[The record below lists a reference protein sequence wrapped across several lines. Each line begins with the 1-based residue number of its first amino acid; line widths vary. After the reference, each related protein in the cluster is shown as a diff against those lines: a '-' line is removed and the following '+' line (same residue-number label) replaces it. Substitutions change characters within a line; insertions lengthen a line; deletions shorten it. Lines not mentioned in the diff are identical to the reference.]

1 MTPSTRAAFALL
13 LSTAALGVPVQRA
26 AAQRA
31 QDPATVAIVR
41 RLLELTGAARQTLT
55 GMEALVPAQ
64 RAAMPQVPAVFWDA
78 FLARARHDLPQLI
91 DSIIPVYTAH
101 FSKAELAELVRFYE
115 SPIGRRLSDV
125 QPLLMQESMQVGQ
138 RWGSAIG
145 QAVGDS
151 LAQAG
156 KPKQE

>member
-1 MTPSTRAAFALL
+1 MNLSTRAAFALL
-13 LSTAALGVPVQRA
+13 LSAAALGAPVRWA

-31 QDPATVAIVR
+31 QDPATVAVVR
-41 RLLELTGAARQTLT
+41 RLLELTGAARQTLA

-64 RAAMPQVPAVFWDA
+64 RAAMPQVPAAFWDA

-101 FSKAELAELVRFYE
+101 FSKAELTELVRFYE

-125 QPLLMQESMQVGQ
+125 QPLLMQESMQVG
-138 RWGSAIG
+138 
-145 QAVGDS
+145 
-151 LAQAG
+151 
-156 KPKQE
+156 